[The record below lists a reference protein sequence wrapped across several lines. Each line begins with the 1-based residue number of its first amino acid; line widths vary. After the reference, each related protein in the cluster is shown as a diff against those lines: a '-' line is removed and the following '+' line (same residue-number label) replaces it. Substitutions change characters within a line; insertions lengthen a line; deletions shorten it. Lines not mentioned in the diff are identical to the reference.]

1 VTAHTETRI
10 VPYTADLMFEIV
22 ADVESYPQFLPWVT
36 GAHVLARH
44 GNIVD
49 ADMSVGFGRFAETY
63 TSRVTLDP
71 ESRTIAVAQTKG
83 PFRKLE
89 NNWRFTPEGPEP
101 DQGCRIFFSIVFEFR
116 NPLLNMVAGA
126 AFERVS
132 RRMAEAFE
140 NRAKVLTRRNSK
152 KK

>member
-1 VTAHTETRI
+1 MTAHTETRI
-10 VPYTADLMFEIV
+10 VPYTADLMFAVV

-36 GAHVLARH
+36 GARVLARH

-49 ADMSVGFGRFAETY
+49 AEMSVGFGRFAETY
-63 TSRVTLDP
+63 TSRVSLDP
-71 ESRTIAVAQTKG
+71 EARTIAVVQTKG

-89 NNWRFTPEGPEP
+89 NHWRFSPEGPEP
-101 DQGCRIFFSIVFEFR
+101 TRSCRIFFSIVFEFR
-116 NPLLNMVAGA
+116 NPLLNLVAGA

-140 NRAKVLTRRNSK
+140 NRAKVLSRKRA
-152 KK
+152 

>member
-1 VTAHTETRI
+1 MTAHSETRI
-10 VPYTADLMFEIV
+10 VPYTADLMFEVV

-44 GNIVD
+44 GNVVD

-71 ESRTIAVAQTKG
+71 ESRTIAVVQTKG

-89 NNWRFTPEGPEP
+89 NNWRFTPEG
-101 DQGCRIFFSIVFEFR
+101 DGCRIFFSIVFEFR
-116 NPLLNMVAGA
+116 NPLLNLVAGA

-140 NRAKVLTRRNSK
+140 NRAKVLTRKAK
-152 KK
+152 KKS